1 MSRIAS
7 NIQKLRK
14 ADGLS
19 QEDFA
24 EKVGVT
30 RQTVSRWENGEG
42 DIKSA
47 NIDSICKAYNISAE
61 QLLGDNDFK
70 IVTIN
75 QKTGEKLKGGFVKET
90 KVSPIEHTEKTDSN
104 NYEAEN
110 NGTRAD
116 SNKTILKEGNLNE
129 YEFNSKKD
137 ATENVFDESSGKDH
151 GFTSYDKNY
160 TNNKSRISNKI
171 LYPVRIKAGRDKKKV
186 IKKTIAIL
194 IIFILI
200 MYILISLSKF
210 IMLSYIINKA
220 SKYKNADNY
229 YMEVNVIRNN
239 VVKETKR
246 ISYKGNK
253 YKKQTIRFDDTGK
266 EKENNTIFLD
276 KNQNSIVILN
286 EIKNEKLIKNLNDV
300 DYNLYF
306 NDFFFNQLPGL
317 YMEGNKNL
325 FLDTFNNKLSK
336 IYKKNGNLNICFEQ
350 TTLVINFDSYLPMQ
364 YIDSSEVK
372 TIEYY
377 DYKFNCVTDEDVTYK

>member
-210 IMLSYIINKA
+210 IMLRYILNKA
-220 SKYKNADNY
+220 SKYKDADNY
-229 YMEVNVIRNN
+229 YMEINVVRNN
-239 VVKETKR
+239 VIIETQR
-246 ISYKGNK
+246 IWYKNHK
-253 YKKQTIRFDDTGK
+253 YKKQTIEFDDTGAQK
-266 EKENNTIFLD
+266 GNNTIFLD
-276 KNQNSIVILN
+276 KDQNNIVILN
-286 EIKNEKLIKNLNDV
+286 EKQNGNLIKNLNAD
-300 DYNLYF
+300 DYDLYF
-306 NDFFFNQLPGL
+306 KEFFFYQLPGL
-317 YMEGNKNL
+317 YMEDNKDIL
-325 FLDTFNNKLSK
+325 LDTLNNKLSK
-336 IYKKNGNLNICFEQ
+336 IYKENGNLNICFEQ
-350 TTLVINFDSYLPMQ
+350 TTLVINSDSYLPMQ

-377 DYKFNCVTDEDVTYK
+377 DYKFNCVTDEDVIYQ